1 MGCGLGWA
9 VRGSVH
15 SCCLAGK
22 YMADAWTGRIESGR
36 ANAGGAVSAVCRS
49 ACVRAGPDGSR
60 PWRRPDSA
68 GAGNGAAGLSEEAR
82 RLLLRP
88 FSGTFATLP
97 RPWPQVFSR
106 ARRSMYCPFCQHA
119 DTRVIDS
126 RVSEDGAT
134 IRRRRECE
142 ACNERFSTLETV
154 ELKLPAI
161 VKNDGTREAFDQR
174 KVRAGFDR
182 ALQKRAVPEEKIEA
196 AVRAVVHQLRIS
208 GEREVPSIKVGEFVM
223 NELRKLDHVGY
234 VRFASVY
241 RSFEDVADFREE
253 IEKLERELPSSTEQL
268 QLLGDVIAL
277 TKKKKG

>member
-1 MGCGLGWA
+1 
-9 VRGSVH
+9 
-15 SCCLAGK
+15 
-22 YMADAWTGRIESGR
+22 
-36 ANAGGAVSAVCRS
+36 
-49 ACVRAGPDGSR
+49 
-60 PWRRPDSA
+60 
-68 GAGNGAAGLSEEAR
+68 
-82 RLLLRP
+82 
-88 FSGTFATLP
+88 
-97 RPWPQVFSR
+97 
-106 ARRSMYCPFCQHA
+106 MYCPFCQHA

-142 ACNERFSTLETV
+142 ACNERFSTLETI
-154 ELKLPAI
+154 ELKL
-161 VKNDGTREAFDQR
+161 
-174 KVRAGFDR
+174 
-182 ALQKRAVPEEKIEA
+182 QKRPVPEDKIEL
-196 AVRAVVHQLRIS
+196 AVRAVMQQARIC
-208 GEREVPSIKVGEFVM
+208 GEREIPSIKVGEFVM